1 MKEYWDE
8 VHPELAFYP
17 KEIYNSKQLKLK
29 KAIMGTKYFQTQSN
43 NNKIEIN
50 NVITNDDTTEYAVI
64 ETRASNVMNNI
75 KRNNDST
82 DILRSSDQYKSLR
95 ECFITNYNTLIEKS
109 LDERTTAINI
119 SKNIDKILYATI
131 DKIVKEHLKLL

>member
-1 MKEYWDE
+1 
-8 VHPELAFYP
+8 
-17 KEIYNSKQLKLK
+17 
-29 KAIMGTKYFQTQSN
+29 MGTKYFQTQSN

-109 LDERTTAINI
+109 LDERTTTINI

-131 DKIVKEHLKLL
+131 DKIVKEHLELL